1 MRLDDPGY
9 TPARKEIAALLERLA
24 VCSDDDVAR
33 IERLVLAH
41 PDEAFRRAAE
51 LLPEARAPW
60 RGRLADVLA
69 RVAAE
74 HPHDE
79 RWRHIVKLLDD
90 TDLKVRRNAV
100 IALGRATTLR
110 AEAEA
115 AAIAYWAREPRV
127 DHRRSVAAT
136 LGKIGGEPAR
146 ALLATV
152 VTDDTLLRREVD
164 RALLRLARAVPSDDR
179 LDPDATPAAPLALRY
194 TCRAG
199 LEEVLRDE
207 LPIAWSPRLGAP
219 GTVLARA
226 AASLTALHA
235 PRCFAELAFELRSRR
250 RQPDDDL
257 AAHVA
262 AMMTSPEATAILQAY
277 TRGAL
282 RWRVVWTRGGH
293 RRALVE
299 AVERAVAT
307 RLPGSVNDPQRA
319 LWTLEVDDD
328 PRGVRAVLV
337 PWWKDTRFAY
347 RVAEMPAA
355 SNPVVAATLARVAGV
370 APDNVVVDP
379 FCGTSLELIERAR
392 LGAYRALHGRDLSA
406 EAIAKARQNI
416 TAAGITDARVAQ
428 GDAFDRL
435 PEGTTLVLTNPPLG
449 YRVGFGAPTDRI
461 LVRFVEHAA
470 RSLVSGGRLVWLSSA
485 PEATAEAGR
494 RAGLRV
500 SLRRAVDLAGM
511 AVELQRMDKP

>member
-1 MRLDDPGY
+1 
-9 TPARKEIAALLERLA
+9 
-24 VCSDDDVAR
+24 
-33 IERLVLAH
+33 
-41 PDEAFRRAAE
+41 
-51 LLPEARAPW
+51 
-60 RGRLADVLA
+60 
-69 RVAAE
+69 
-74 HPHDE
+74 
-79 RWRHIVKLLDD
+79 
-90 TDLKVRRNAV
+90 
-100 IALGRATTLR
+100 
-110 AEAEA
+110 
-115 AAIAYWAREPRV
+115 
-127 DHRRSVAAT
+127 
-136 LGKIGGEPAR
+136 
-146 ALLATV
+146 V

-194 TCRAG
+194 ACRAG

-235 PRCFAELAFELRSRR
+235 PRCFAELAFELRARR

-262 AMMTSPEATAILQAY
+262 AMMTSPEATAILQTY

-299 AVERAVAT
+299 AVERAVAA

-355 SNPVVAATLARVAGV
+355 SNPLVAAALARVAGV
-370 APDNVVVDP
+370 APDDVVVDP
-379 FCGTSLELIERAR
+379 FCGTALELIERAR

-406 EAIAKARQNI
+406 EAIAKARQNF

-470 RSLVSGGRLVWLSSA
+470 RALASGGRLVWLSSA